1 MTISFPRGRQQ
12 IELFARD
19 LAGNKSLKTI
29 EFNVAAIKP
38 ELDVQ
43 QPPDRAI
50 TSEESVVVSGRVLN
64 GELLLNGQPVALE
77 SDGSF
82 KTSVKLNLGV
92 NKISAKVSGEE
103 GVDATRELSVLR
115 IIKEEAKNNEQKTK

>member
-1 MTISFPRGRQQ
+1 
-12 IELFARD
+12 
-19 LAGNKSLKTI
+19 
-29 EFNVAAIKP
+29 
-38 ELDVQ
+38 
-43 QPPDRAI
+43 
-50 TSEESVVVSGRVLN
+50 VVSGRVLN